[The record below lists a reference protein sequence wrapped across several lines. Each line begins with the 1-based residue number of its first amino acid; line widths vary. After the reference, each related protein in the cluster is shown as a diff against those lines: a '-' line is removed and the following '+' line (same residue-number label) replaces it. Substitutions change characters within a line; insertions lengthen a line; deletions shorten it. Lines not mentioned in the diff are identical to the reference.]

1 MLLQSLS
8 YEDAALIRD
17 AALARSAELGL
28 ALCIS
33 VVDAGAHL
41 LSFARQNG
49 AHLGSVDISQ
59 RKARTALLTGKPTA
73 QLAQEALPGSPVY
86 GIETT
91 NGGLAIFGGGV
102 LVLGTDGERLGAI
115 GVSGGSVE
123 QDIEVATAARE
134 ALRQPA

>member
-1 MLLQSLS
+1 VLLESLS
-8 YEDAALIRD
+8 YEDAALMRD
-17 AALARSAELGL
+17 AAIARATELGL

-41 LSFARQNG
+41 LCFARQNG

-73 QLAQEALPGSPVY
+73 QLATEALPGSPVY

-91 NGGLAIFGGGV
+91 NGGLAIFGGGL
-102 LVLGTDGERLGAI
+102 LVHSADGQRIGAI

-123 QDIEVATAARE
+123 QDIEVATAALG
-134 ALRQPA
+134 ALTQTA